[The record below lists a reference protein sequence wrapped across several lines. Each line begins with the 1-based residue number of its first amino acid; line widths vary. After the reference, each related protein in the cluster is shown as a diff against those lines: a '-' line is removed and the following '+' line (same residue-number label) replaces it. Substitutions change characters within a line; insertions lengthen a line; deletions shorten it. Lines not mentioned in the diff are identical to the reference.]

1 MIMIRFLV
9 VVAVASLAVAPKVGA
24 QSPSSSAS
32 PLCWTAK
39 PLPDCGAWIVSEFGV
54 EKGVVSSRRFGG
66 DMDFSHAFSITLGRM
81 TNSAP
86 TKARGFTGAIY
97 LGTGL
102 GFRAEMRRR
111 TWTSAVSATDWSV
124 GLASQ
129 AMGAGTSDFG
139 LGLTGGAALNY
150 RWLAM
155 TGRADL
161 MQWER
166 GTAAGLSVGA
176 RIGEKAGTAGAG
188 IFIAAVGTLIFFLV
202 GAADD

>member
-1 MIMIRFLV
+1 MIRFFV
-9 VVAVASLAVAPKVGA
+9 VVAVASHFIAPNLAA
-24 QSPSSSAS
+24 QSPTTSSS
-32 PLCWTAK
+32 PLCWAAK
-39 PLPDCGAWIVSEFGV
+39 PLPDCGAWIVSEFGA
-54 EKGVVSSRRFGG
+54 EKGVVGSRRMGG

-81 TNSAP
+81 TNTAP
-86 TKARGFTGAIY
+86 TKARGFTGSIY
-97 LGTGL
+97 LGNGL

-111 TWTSAVSATDWSV
+111 TWTSRVTATDWSV

-129 AMGAGTSDFG
+129 AMGSGSSDFG

-161 MQWER
+161 MQWDR

-176 RIGEKAGTAGAG
+176 RIGEKAGTAGAVLFTAG
-188 IFIAAVGTLIFFLV
+188 VVTLIALLI
-202 GAADD
+202 GANDF